1 MFKTPGL
8 PLSIAVSE
16 TKGASSPTPMRIA
29 MLKSA
34 ERQGALEDE
43 VSGTA
48 TASPAKASVRSLEAI
63 SPVFGVVVGGVMDRK
78 SREGKR
84 NILV

>member
-8 PLSIAVSE
+8 PLSMAVSE
-16 TKGASSPTPMRIA
+16 TKGAFSPTPIRIA

-34 ERQGALEDE
+34 DRQGALDDE

-48 TASPAKASVRSLEAI
+48 TASPAKASARSLKAI
-63 SPVFGVVVGGVMDRK
+63 LPMFRLMAGGVMNRK
-78 SREGKR
+78 
-84 NILV
+84 